1 MTDATLIRARGLC
14 KAYGEGGR
22 ATVEVL
28 RDLDL
33 DVGAGEAVA
42 VIGQSGVGKST
53 LLHVLGALDTPSAGE
68 VAFDGVVLGRLGER
82 ELAAFRNREIGFIF
96 QFHHLLPDFT
106 ALENV
111 MMPALIRGDGHE
123 AAAAQAR
130 TVLAQV
136 GLTHRLD
143 HKPGELSG
151 GEQQRVAVARAI
163 VLSPRAVLADE
174 PTGNLDPATADDVH
188 QLLLAL
194 KRDRGIS
201 LVIVTHNER
210 LAGLADRTLQ
220 LVGGRLV

>member
-174 PTGNLDPATADDVH
+174 PTGNLDPATAT
-188 QLLLAL
+188 
-194 KRDRGIS
+194 RCCS
-201 LVIVTHNER
+201 PPESSP
-210 LAGLADRTLQ
+210 GL
-220 LVGGRLV
+220 